1 MPVKLYVR
9 ECLEPSGELE
19 PLPSLWS
26 SLVAIFAAATQG
38 EAEIAPIDTRNTCIR
53 EAIAL
58 LTSLGYRT
66 EKLSSEKL
74 LVKKENTPFR
84 PLTHRLNLGC
94 GLLVAE
100 LAAAFFAVQAP
111 PRSQLIL
118 RATGSEYL
126 LSLNTREFREVIAS
140 LGARIWGGGSAQ
152 RYLVVEKLAA
162 PPPRILRLGARNATL
177 VASALLALI
186 SVSESVT
193 IRVLLPS
200 LYALSRLDAAID
212 IISKLGYDVEQAN
225 GLIRVEKISDTGIGE
240 LKPRSGVAETLSI
253 AMYASLCGRAEIALD
268 VKSFGQKEREEL
280 LYLLGIIGYDI
291 EQRDE
296 QFLLSYSAP
305 RNFVYTVDNIPEL
318 IAPLAA
324 QASIVGGSGIAG
336 IAPSLLEGLVSKTLE
351 RVGAE
356 LGAEI
361 YLEGDERVRVIK
373 PVARLARNQ
382 YTCSGLDPASCF
394 LILSASLARRRRLL
408 LLDADKVIGLIPFGP
423 ERLQE
428 LGIDM
433 IVQK

>member
-19 PLPSLWS
+19 PIPSLWS
-26 SLVAIFAAATQG
+26 SLVAIFAAATQE
-38 EAEIAPIDTRNTCIR
+38 EAEIAPIDTRNPCIR

-58 LTSLGYRT
+58 LTSLGYRV
-66 EKLSSEKL
+66 EKPSSEKL
-74 LVKKENTPFR
+74 FVKKEDTPFK
-84 PLTHRLNLGC
+84 PLTHRLNLNC
-94 GLLVAE
+94 GLVVAE

-111 PRSQLIL
+111 PQSQLIL

-126 LSLNTREFREVIAS
+126 LFLNTREFREVIAS
-140 LGARIWGGGSAQ
+140 LGARIWGGDSAR
-152 RYLVVEKLAA
+152 RYLIVEKVAA
-162 PPPRILRLGARNATL
+162 PPPRILRLGARNAAL

-186 SVSESVT
+186 SVSESTT

-200 LYALSRLDAAID
+200 PYALSRLDAAID
-212 IISKLGYDVEQAN
+212 IINKLGYDVEQAN
-225 GLIRVEKISDTGIGE
+225 GLVRVERMSNTGIGE

-253 AMYASLCGRAEIALD
+253 AMHASLCGRAEIALN
-268 VKSFGQKEREEL
+268 VKSFGRKEREEL
-280 LYLLGIIGYDI
+280 LYLLGMIGYEI
-291 EQRDE
+291 EQRGE

-318 IAPLAA
+318 IVPLVT
-324 QASIVGGSGIAG
+324 QASIVGNSSIAR
-336 IAPSLLEGLVSKTLE
+336 IAPSILEGLVSKALE

-373 PVARLARNQ
+373 PIARPARNQ
-382 YTCSGLDPASCF
+382 YTCSGLDPTSCF
-394 LILSASLARRRRLL
+394 LILSASLARRRKLL
-408 LLDADKVIGLIPFGP
+408 LLDADKIIGLIPFGP

-428 LGIDM
+428 LGID
-433 IVQK
+433 IVMQK

>member
-9 ECLEPSGELE
+9 ECLEPSGELK

-26 SLVAIFAAATQG
+26 SLVAIFAAAAQG
-38 EAEIAPIDTRNTCIR
+38 EAEIAPIDTRNPCIR

-58 LTSLGYRT
+58 LTSLGYRA

-74 LVKKENTPFR
+74 FVKKEDTLLK

-111 PRSQLIL
+111 PQSQLIL

-126 LSLNTREFREVIAS
+126 VSLDTREFREVIAS

-152 RYLVVEKLAA
+152 RYLVVEKVAA
-162 PPPRILRLGARNATL
+162 PPPRILRLGTRNAAL

-212 IISKLGYDVEQAN
+212 IINKLGYDVERAN
-225 GLIRVEKISDTGIGE
+225 GLIKVEKESNTGVEE

-253 AMYASLCGRAEIALD
+253 AMHASLCGRAEIALD
-268 VKSFGQKEREEL
+268 VKSFGQKEKEEL
-280 LYLLGIIGYDI
+280 LYLLSIIGYET
-291 EQRDE
+291 EQRGE

-318 IAPLAA
+318 IVPLVA
-324 QASIVGGSGIAG
+324 QASMVGDSGIAG
-336 IAPSLLEGLVSKTLE
+336 IAPSLLEGLISKALE

-356 LGAEI
+356 LGADI
-361 YLEGDERVRVIK
+361 YLEGNERVRVIK
-373 PVARLARNQ
+373 PIARPARNQ

-394 LILSASLARRRRLL
+394 LVLSASLARQRKLL
-408 LLDADKVIGLIPFGP
+408 LLDADKIIGLLPFGP

-428 LGIDM
+428 LGIDI